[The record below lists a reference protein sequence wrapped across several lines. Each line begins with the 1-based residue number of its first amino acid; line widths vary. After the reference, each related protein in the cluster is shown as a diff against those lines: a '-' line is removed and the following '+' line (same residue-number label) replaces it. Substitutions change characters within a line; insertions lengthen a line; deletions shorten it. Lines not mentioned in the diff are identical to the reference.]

1 MRSFLPLAAL
11 CGVAFVLGCTED
23 PVAVESVDAPAVSA
37 RTAWVIEDPAF
48 PARSGATAHFGE
60 HAGSGYRFEVPDA
73 WNGEL
78 VLYAHGFRG
87 TGRFLTVSNPRIRDH
102 LLAEGY
108 AWGASSYSSNNYV
121 PGIGARDTHK
131 LVGLFKGLVANPSR
145 VYITGH
151 SMGGHVTGLS
161 VEQWPQTYAGAIPM
175 CGVMGDSELFDF
187 FQDVYLTAE
196 TLIGNTP
203 TIPSP
208 PDYASNGAQAAMAAM
223 SGTGPYP
230 ISLNATGETFK
241 NVIENLTGGQRPTF
255 DEGFLFG
262 SFGGRSILA
271 NAGSGDG
278 RENLSTVY
286 QFDDDPALSPE
297 EQAFND
303 AILRVEADPQYR
315 RRDGMGSLPGRLGNG
330 DSPQINGNIS
340 VPVISLHT
348 LGELFVPFHMEQ
360 IYARRV
366 AAQGNADLLVSR
378 AIRDVFHCG
387 FTLLEQTQ
395 AFDDLV
401 DWVEN
406 GVKPA
411 GDDIL
416 NPTAVADDDFG
427 CNFTTFAGY
436 RTFIPALPCP

>member
-1 MRSFLPLAAL
+1 
-11 CGVAFVLGCTED
+11 VD
-23 PVAVESVDAPAVSA
+23 SVDDAAVSA
-37 RTAWVIEDPAF
+37 KKPWFIVDPTFA
-48 PARSGATAHFGE
+48 ARPDATAHFGE
-60 HAGSGYRFEVPDA
+60 HAGSGYRIEVPDN

-87 TGRFLTVSNPRIRDH
+87 ADPRLRVSNPRIRDH
-102 LLAEGY
+102 LLAAGY

-208 PDYASNGAQAAMAAM
+208 TDYASNGAVAAMTAM
-223 SGTGPYP
+223 SGLGPGYP
-230 ISLNATGETFK
+230 SSLNATGETFK

-255 DEGFLFG
+255 DVSFAFGF
-262 SFGGRSILA
+262 FGGRFIFG

-303 AILRVEADPQYR
+303 GILRLEADRQYR
-315 RRDGMGSLPGRLGNG
+315 RRDGLGSLPGRRGNG
-330 DSPQINGNIS
+330 DSPQINGDIS

-378 AIRDVFHCG
+378 AIRDVNHCG
-387 FTLLEQTQ
+387 FTLQEEAQ

-406 GVKPA
+406 GVKPE

-416 NPTAVADDDFG
+416 DPVAVADDDFG
-427 CNFTTFAGY
+427 CDFTTFDRFG
-436 RTFIPALPCP
+436 IPAC